1 MPTPS
6 HGFVEAKI
14 VNIIKE
20 NDIIKSISI
29 KYVDDFIKETYGND
43 EVIYMDSNI
52 QKIVKNENKNKN
64 RPFLWMFHNKK
75 EFPKWV
81 TETFMKYSSCDKL
94 KNKNKKFDYL
104 PRQKFIRD
112 YLGHTS
118 PYRGLLLYHGLGTGK
133 TCAAVAVCENLK
145 DTRNIVIMLP
155 KSIRENFKKGIKECG
170 GSEYKSNNTIENRY
184 TFITYNSSTV
194 VKQLESIG
202 SLDNRIIVVDEA
214 HNLATL
220 MVNGL
225 RGASKNGFEIY
236 KKLLEAKNT
245 KIIFL
250 TGTPIVNTPFEVALL
265 FNILRGP
272 LEIIM
277 FRINN
282 FSEDK
287 IDDYISTLIK
297 NDRIGWADLNRKNQS
312 LQVILKL
319 NSWDMEFE
327 QTIRF
332 IESQARYFDA
342 YVNYD
347 KIEEFSLFLENEDD
361 FQKMFIKDGI
371 FMNKD
376 MFQRRIIG
384 LTSFYEETNIKN
396 INKNKNET
404 DFPEQLSTKIVKIE
418 MSSHQ
423 FDLYE
428 QARKVEKKKEMQ
440 AAQQLRK
447 KSKDEKISTLARVYS
462 REFSNFVFPDEIIR
476 PFQKIQFI
484 SEALQEKLK
493 NSKNININKNI
504 NKNKNIKIKKE
515 VLDKR
520 VEEAINNVSDPN
532 KKYLKPGIKGLSIYS
547 PKMEEMLK
555 EINNSDKE
563 LILVYSS
570 YRTVEGL
577 ELFSR
582 ILHANG
588 YDKYDSTD
596 KNEYKKY
603 AFFSGREDVPER
615 KKIIEMFVD
624 PDNKYGKN
632 IKILLISSAGAEG
645 LDLKN
650 IRKVLIMEPYW
661 HNVRLEQIIGR
672 AVRKN
677 SHIDL
682 PENERNV
689 QPIIYLSVLSPS
701 QLETSKEK
709 ISTDEHVYNVA
720 LKKLKLNI
728 DVLNAVKETAI
739 DCMLNQCDSKKCYSF
754 KGDGLAY
761 MPKITEDIVYGYD
774 NPVKIEVKRD
784 FMTSGLTNSNEIVYL
799 KDKKWYY
806 ATGQPFDGKP
816 KLSKGIKYGVDLI
829 SLEVFEYESV
839 IQGKPILIGKI
850 NEDSK
855 LDKL

>member
-1 MPTPS
+1 
-6 HGFVEAKI
+6 
-14 VNIIKE
+14 
-20 NDIIKSISI
+20 
-29 KYVDDFIKETYGND
+29 
-43 EVIYMDSNI
+43 
-52 QKIVKNENKNKN
+52 
-64 RPFLWMFHNKK
+64 
-75 EFPKWV
+75 
-81 TETFMKYSSCDKL
+81 
-94 KNKNKKFDYL
+94 
-104 PRQKFIRD
+104 
-112 YLGHTS
+112 
-118 PYRGLLLYHGLGTGK
+118 
-133 TCAAVAVCENLK
+133 
-145 DTRNIVIMLP
+145 
-155 KSIRENFKKGIKECG
+155 
-170 GSEYKSNNTIENRY
+170 
-184 TFITYNSSTV
+184 
-194 VKQLESIG
+194 
-202 SLDNRIIVVDEA
+202 
-214 HNLATL
+214 
-220 MVNGL
+220 
-225 RGASKNGFEIY
+225 
-236 KKLLEAKNT
+236 
-245 KIIFL
+245 
-250 TGTPIVNTPFEVALL
+250 
-265 FNILRGP
+265 
-272 LEIIM
+272 
-277 FRINN
+277 
-282 FSEDK
+282 
-287 IDDYISTLIK
+287 
-297 NDRIGWADLNRKNQS
+297 
-312 LQVILKL
+312 
-319 NSWDMEFE
+319 
-327 QTIRF
+327 
-332 IESQARYFDA
+332 
-342 YVNYD
+342 
-347 KIEEFSLFLENEDD
+347 
-361 FQKMFIKDGI
+361 
-371 FMNKD
+371 
-376 MFQRRIIG
+376 
-384 LTSFYEETNIKN
+384 
-396 INKNKNET
+396 
-404 DFPEQLSTKIVKIE
+404 
-418 MSSHQ
+418 
-423 FDLYE
+423 
-428 QARKVEKKKEMQ
+428 
-440 AAQQLRK
+440 
-447 KSKDEKISTLARVYS
+447 
-462 REFSNFVFPDEIIR
+462 
-476 PFQKIQFI
+476 
-484 SEALQEKLK
+484 
-493 NSKNININKNI
+493 
-504 NKNKNIKIKKE
+504 
-515 VLDKR
+515 
-520 VEEAINNVSDPN
+520 
-532 KKYLKPGIKGLSIYS
+532 
-547 PKMEEMLK
+547 MEEMLK

-829 SLEVFEYESV
+829 SLEVFDYESV
-839 IQGKPILIGKI
+839 IHGKPILISKI